1 MAPASIWAFCLYNPL
16 KKITLGACACS
27 LASNILYNLG
37 KLIGVMKTVIL
48 AGGFGKRLKP
58 LTDTRPKPMIEVLN
72 VPIIEWQV
80 RWLRKFGIRDFVMC
94 VGYMK
99 EQIIDHIGN
108 GAKFDSRINY
118 SFEEKALG
126 TGGALLNAK
135 ELISDQDSF
144 FVLNGDILTELDP
157 NRLNIANSNVLAV
170 VPLRSPFG
178 VVELDQ
184 DSTVRGF
191 LEKPEIPDRW
201 INAGLYR
208 FTQEVF
214 KYLPKEGNIE
224 VTALPAL
231 AKEGRLQAVRYKDV
245 FWRSIDSHKDIE
257 EASKEM
263 KEVKLL

>member
-1 MAPASIWAFCLYNPL
+1 M
-16 KKITLGACACS
+16 GACACT

-80 RWLRKFGIRDFVMC
+80 RWLRKFGIKDFVMC

-108 GAKFDSRINY
+108 GAKFDSRIDY

-135 ELISDQDSF
+135 QLVSNQGSF

-178 VVELDQ
+178 MVELDVN
-184 DSTVRGF
+184 STVRGF
-191 LEKPEIPDRW
+191 IEKPEIPDRW

-208 FTQEVF
+208 FTQEIF
-214 KYLPKEGNIE
+214 RYLPQEGNIE

-231 AKEGRLQAVRYKDV
+231 AKEGRLQAVRYKDI

-263 KEVKLL
+263 KEARQL